1 MSESFEA
8 FRRTIGFGFK
18 AAPLQATGQLLT
30 GVVMAAGPPILVW
43 AGKVFVDA
51 VSAQDLET
59 GLWAVALLAVG
70 VGVLMLNVFIYCNC
84 VFAVLERTRAL
95 ADRKLMETFGGADS
109 LAHHEHPE
117 YLDQVHRIREERD
130 GLGQM
135 TNATAGIVRSLST
148 LVAVSVLLAQ
158 VHPALLA
165 LAALGGVSV
174 FVGRKTRD
182 LQVAAQEETSE
193 AERLRRDLFEL
204 GTNGSSGKELRVF
217 GLTDELVRLHHKASD
232 PVVAVRHR
240 ADWKGAVLQSLDAL
254 LSAAGY
260 VGAVVFVISLALNG
274 RATPGDVVLA
284 VGLAANLGW
293 AARTM
298 VSYGTNFLR
307 TLRVARRFLWLERY
321 AVRVARTPENPL
333 SVPASVQDGIELRD
347 VTFAY
352 PETDRLIL
360 DRLSLQLPAGSVV
373 ALVGEN
379 GAGKTTLVK
388 LLSGFYVP
396 DSGSV
401 LVDGTPIERFP
412 LAEWQSRVSATFQD
426 HAAFEFVARETVG
439 VGDLRRL
446 SDEGAV
452 RTALDRAGATS
463 VIDVLPDGLESQLG
477 TQWDG
482 VDLSGG
488 QWQKLALGRGLMRQD
503 PLLVVF
509 DEPTAAL
516 DPQTEHALFTRFAEA
531 ARDSRSRGTVTLLVS
546 HRFSTVRMADLIV
559 VLDSGSVLELGSH
572 AELMAH
578 GGLYAELYGLQSRA
592 YQ

>member
-1 MSESFEA
+1 MNESFEA

-43 AGKVFVDA
+43 AGKVFIDA
-51 VSAQDLET
+51 ISAQDLRT

-135 TNATAGIVRSLST
+135 TNATAGIVRSVST
-148 LVAVSVLLAQ
+148 LVAVSILLAQ

-174 FVGRKTRD
+174 IVGRKTRD

-193 AERLRRDLFEL
+193 AERLRRELFEL

-254 LSAAGY
+254 LSAVGY
-260 VGAVVFVISLALNG
+260 VGAVVFVIWLALGG

-321 AVRVARTPENPL
+321 AARVARTPSDPL
-333 SVPASVQDGIELRD
+333 PVPASVQDGIELVD
-347 VTFAY
+347 VSFAY

-360 DRLSLQLPAGSVV
+360 DRLSLRLPAGSVV

-401 LVDGTPIERFP
+401 LVDGVPVERFA
-412 LAEWQSRVSATFQD
+412 LASWQSRVSSTFQD

-452 RTALDRAGATS
+452 RTALSRAGATS
-463 VIDVLPDGLESQLG
+463 VIDDLPDGLESQLG

-488 QWQKLALGRGLMRQD
+488 QWQKLALGRGLMRED

-559 VLDSGSVLELGSH
+559 VLDSGRVLELGSH